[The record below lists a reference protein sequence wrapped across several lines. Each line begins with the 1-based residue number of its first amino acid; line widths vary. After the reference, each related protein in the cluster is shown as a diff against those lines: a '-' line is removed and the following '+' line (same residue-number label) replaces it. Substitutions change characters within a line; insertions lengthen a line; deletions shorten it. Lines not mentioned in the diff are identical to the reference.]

1 MRGTMM
7 EMKHRTRIVRFVMN
21 GCKQNRKKNSKSYL
35 RYNTVQYVRTNV
47 QLVVNIADT
56 ENG

>member
-1 MRGTMM
+1 M